1 MGSIFF
7 GHGVYVHFNYLAE
20 FARKRVEIIRR
31 SMSVS
36 AGKESIFFLNSNIS
50 VGNIIL
56 CRKQHVA
63 RKLLVERVWFGIIF
77 VEKSN
82 FFY

>member
-1 MGSIFF
+1 
-7 GHGVYVHFNYLAE
+7 
-20 FARKRVEIIRR
+20 VEIIRR

-36 AGKESIFFLNSNIS
+36 AGKESFFFLNSNIS
-50 VGNIIL
+50 AGNTIL

-77 VEKSN
+77 AEKSN
-82 FFY
+82 FFSELLMLIALK